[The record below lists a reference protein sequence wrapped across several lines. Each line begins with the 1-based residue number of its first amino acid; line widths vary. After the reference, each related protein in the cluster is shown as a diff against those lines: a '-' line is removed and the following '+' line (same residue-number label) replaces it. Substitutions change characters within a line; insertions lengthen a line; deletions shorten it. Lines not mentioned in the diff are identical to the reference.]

1 MPHSRMYDPTK
12 EGLDIASR
20 FGPSSSTSSS
30 SRIAYNTNQQ
40 STGQPSYTQGITDS
54 RAYPSYTSSNIVP
67 PDVSL
72 PSIKNLASAI
82 GRQAGVNT
90 MSTYGM
96 TTSDGGPLA
105 GGDRNLTWNRSSRQ
119 DMGAS
124 QQQQQSNQP
133 YYGAGYNGFE
143 QPGGDMMQGQGSRLP
158 PNQGYYG
165 SMAQAESGGPTY
177 YQAHSYSQSQ
187 QLPPP
192 LQSTKPVHSDYSYP
206 SQMPPVSTTAH
217 YFQQTQTYPSQAYNA
232 DEYYP
237 QNGQSSS
244 GSTLPSARSGG
255 NYHSNSPP
263 IAPGPESQAH
273 KPGLQQPVT
282 ERILRTESNEM
293 IGSPELKSVVKKENH
308 EISNSGR
315 KGKGKAAAASDYGD
329 EEDAQKGNGKEG
341 KTSTADFIRRL
352 WTMMQAFSKDGE
364 LGEGGKYLDWSESGE
379 SFVIKDKHYFE
390 KNILVQHFRH
400 CNFSS
405 FVRQA
410 NKYNFKKVKR
420 SKSTKTKTSDGPQAG
435 EEWWEFRHPDF
446 RQDGQVVLEMI
457 KRKAANPRQLRA
469 RADAA
474 RQEAAQQ
481 AGEPAPVVASAST
494 QRQTQD
500 SGQNMNSFG
509 DSMVQQQVQ
518 SLMQLNSN
526 LSSRVMDLESQMAGL
541 RDQMKA
547 REEIDRKKEEWF
559 PNLVTFMVKNLTNLN
574 ASEGAEQLL
583 NDMNSL
589 RASFDK
595 GNFEPLHLE
604 DLVPPTSLASG
615 NSMDNSKQVPMY
627 TYMSQPTTASSGPIW
642 VADDLSNPSNSAGL
656 MSTGNMATVPVPVP
670 TLNESARLDMAMS
683 IDNNPAD
690 QTSGMSGTN
699 YQEANAMMEMAPMD
713 IREDH
718 HEQLDVVPTKEV
730 APHKRNTLSNWASSL
745 SWTKTPRVLVVE
757 DDAVSRNLAI
767 RFLQLIGC
775 EVDQVTDAE
784 SAIAKIKSAPFDV
797 VFMDIILP
805 KMTGH
810 DATKILRA
818 SNVTLPIIPMT
829 SSFGDDDRKRYD
841 AHGMTDLLP
850 KPFSRDQLYSM
861 LERHLSHLKAA
872 KRYAINIPPAVGVP
886 PLSDQGVND
895 ALRYSAAHYD
905 EILKSYNNPEDAP
918 MWNPLGGSG
927 TSDAQFI
934 QMVGLQQSL
943 NPDGGPVDFTQ
954 MMQTAAGTA
963 VEFTMVPSD
972 AFAAGIG
979 LQMGNTG
986 NKRERENDEEDE
998 TSKRARTGP
1007 TVTPLN

>member
-1 MPHSRMYDPTK
+1 MPNSRMYDPTK
-12 EGLDIASR
+12 EGLDPIPR
-20 FGPSSSTSSS
+20 FGPSSTPTSS
-30 SRIAYNTNQQ
+30 RAAYSANQQ
-40 STGQPSYTQGITDS
+40 GTGQTSYTQGITES
-54 RAYPSYTSSNIVP
+54 RSYPPYASSNIVQ

-82 GRQAGVNT
+82 GRQAGVNP
-90 MSTYGM
+90 MPAYGM
-96 TTSDGGPLA
+96 NPSDGGSLA
-105 GGDRNLTWNRSSRQ
+105 GADHRNMTWSRSRGQ
-119 DMGAS
+119 DLGSS
-124 QQQQQSNQP
+124 QPPPPPQQSGQP
-133 YYGAGYNGFE
+133 YYSAGYSGFE
-143 QPGGDMMQGQGSRLP
+143 QPGGDMMSGHGSRLP
-158 PNQGYYG
+158 SSHGYYG

-192 LQSTKPVHSDYSYP
+192 SQHKTVHSDYSYP
-206 SQMPPVSTTAH
+206 SGQIGPASTTAH
-217 YFQQTQTYPSQAYNA
+217 YYQQPQNYPSQAYNA
-232 DEYYP
+232 EEYYP

-244 GSTLPSARSGG
+244 GSTLPSARSAGH
-255 NYHSNSPP
+255 YHSNSPQLP
-263 IAPGPESQAH
+263 PGAENPVQRT
-273 KPGLQQPVT
+273 GLQQPAT
-282 ERILRTESNEM
+282 ERILRTDSNEM
-293 IGSPELKSVVKKENH
+293 RGSPESKGVVKKE
-308 EISNSGR
+308 SQDTVNSGG
-315 KGKGKAAAASDYGD
+315 KGKGKAAAAAVGSDDGE
-329 EEDAQKGNGKEG
+329 EEDAQEANGKEG

-364 LGEGGKYLDWSESGE
+364 LGEGGKYLDWAGSGE

-405 FVRQA
+405 FVRQL
-410 NKYNFKKVKR
+410 NKVKR
-420 SKSTKTKTSDGPQAG
+420 SKAAKGKNPDGPQTG
-435 EEWWEFRHPDF
+435 EE
-446 RQDGQVVLEMI
+446 
-457 KRKAANPRQLRA
+457 RKAANPRQLRA
-469 RADAA
+469 RGDAA

-481 AGEPAPVVASAST
+481 AGEPAPTPTSAST
-494 QRQTQD
+494 QRQTQA
-500 SGQNMNSFG
+500 SGQNINSFG

-547 REEIDRKKEEWF
+547 KDEIDRRKEEWF

-583 NDMNSL
+583 SELNSL
-589 RASFDK
+589 HASFGK
-595 GNFEPLHLE
+595 GDFEPLNLE
-604 DLVPPTSLASG
+604 ELVSPTSLSSG
-615 NSMDNSKQVPMY
+615 NSMGNPKQVPMY
-627 TYMSQPTTASSGPIW
+627 DYMSQPSTASSAPIW
-642 VADDLSNPSNSAGL
+642 VADDLTNSSSSAGL
-656 MSTGNMATVPVPVP
+656 MSAGTMATGSIPVATVNNNVPLGMTMPTGNDIG
-670 TLNESARLDMAMS
+670 N
-683 IDNNPAD
+683 
-690 QTSGMSGTN
+690 QTSGMSGTS
-699 YQEANAMMEMAPMD
+699 YQEASAMMEIVPQQ
-713 IREDH
+713 
-718 HEQLDVVPTKEV
+718 QLDTIPSKDV
-730 APHKRNTLSNWASSL
+730 AHHKRNTLSNWASSL
-745 SWTKTPRVLVVE
+745 SWTKAPRVLVVE

-784 SAIAKIKSAPFDV
+784 SAIAKINSAPFDV

-829 SSFGDDDRKRYD
+829 SSFGDGKPQRDFDLGAYQADR
-841 AHGMTDLLP
+841 LP
-850 KPFSRDQLYSM
+850 LCSLSQTIASVTM
-861 LERHLSHLKAA
+861 LTRHLSHLKAA
-872 KRYAINIPPAVGVP
+872 KRYAISIPPAVGVP

-943 NPDGGPVDFTQ
+943 NPNGGPIDFTQ
-954 MMQTAAGTA
+954 MMQSAAGTA

-972 AFAAGIG
+972 AFAAEMGM
-979 LQMGNTG
+979 QMGNTG
-986 NKRERENDEEDE
+986 NKRERENDGEDE
-998 TSKRARTGP
+998 ASKRARTGP
-1007 TVTPLN
+1007 TVTHLN